1 MSNVEGET
9 DLYFY
14 HDASPINTLSSDV
27 SKFQNAV
34 IKNVKK
40 IHTKSLNSIL
50 QNFKINRH
58 IDYMNIDVEGY
69 EEKVLEGFDLN
80 RYRPSII
87 SIEYL
92 DLKMKKL
99 EFKNNNIDNLIQSN
113 LYKYLIDNDYFFVN
127 WLHGDLIFV
136 HKDFRD

>member
-99 EFKNNNIDNLIQSN
+99 ERL
-113 LYKYLIDNDYFFVN
+113 
-127 WLHGDLIFV
+127 
-136 HKDFRD
+136 